1 MPHIT
6 TAMEWS
12 RRRGIG
18 EIMLDSFIR
27 RRSVS
32 GEISSVKDSFSSWS
46 NCMAATYCKW
56 PVIAVIV
63 VGSLMII
70 SVVWCIK
77 LHDEPYFAPNQ
88 GYRAPDPMMGGGL
101 GARPQPPQYASFEVG
116 KNGFAVD
123 PKSTLSDDAL
133 PPMPSWET
141 AKKVHVLEEEKNAV
155 ELGELDPATGH
166 KMPLMT
172 GGASSHPPSP
182 AVEQGSNNPYGSRP
196 GPGGYMGAGGQS
208 QNNLGGYGGS
218 PNPGMANDPLMGYRG
233 TPPPPGAAPFGYR
246 GSPSPGPA
254 GEQGMGYRGP
264 PAGRGYGSPSP
275 GPNRGPYQ
283 STPSPGPGRGG
294 YAGQEDTFTP
304 MPQQF
309 LSNDGFHDTPTTGYG
324 QADPMY
330 DNRPYPSQP
339 SRSYSANSVNQGRQ
353 YSNQPYQPHE
363 SDNNYPPARG
373 PSRGPG
379 GPGRM
384 ISPAPANDGGFNAYS
399 GRSPPP
405 QDGAYG
411 QYNTPMP
418 MTRSPP
424 PQEPAYPGYKP
435 YTPATR

>member
-1 MPHIT
+1 
-6 TAMEWS
+6 
-12 RRRGIG
+12 
-18 EIMLDSFIR
+18 
-27 RRSVS
+27 
-32 GEISSVKDSFSSWS
+32 
-46 NCMAATYCKW
+46 
-56 PVIAVIV
+56 
-63 VGSLMII
+63 
-70 SVVWCIK
+70 
-77 LHDEPYFAPNQ
+77 
-88 GYRAPDPMMGGGL
+88 MGGGL
-101 GARPQPPQYASFEVG
+101 GVRPQPPQYASFEVG

-155 ELGELDPATGH
+155 ELGELDPATGQ

-182 AVEQGSNNPYGSRP
+182 AVEQGNNSPYGSRP
-196 GPGGYMGAGGQS
+196 GQGGYMGVGGQS

-218 PNPGMANDPLMGYRG
+218 PNPGMANDPHMGYRG
-233 TPPPPGAAPFGYR
+233 TPPLSGVAPVGYR
-246 GSPSPGPA
+246 GSPSPGPT

-264 PAGRGYGSPSP
+264 SAGRGYGSPSP

-294 YAGQEDTFTP
+294 YAGQEDTFAP
-304 MPQQF
+304 IPQQF
-309 LSNDGFHDTPTTGYG
+309 PSNDGFHETPTTGYG

-330 DNRPYPSQP
+330 DNRQYPSQP
-339 SRSYSANSVNQGRQ
+339 SRSYSANSTNQGRQ
-353 YSNQPYQPHE
+353 YPNQTYQPHE
-363 SDNNYPPARG
+363 PNNNYPPARG

-384 ISPAPANDGGFNAYS
+384 MSPAPANDGGFTPYS

-405 QDGAYG
+405 HDGSYG
-411 QYNTPMP
+411 QYNTPTP